1 MLKEKIFQKLGAK
14 QPKDFIIYGFGQ
26 AINLIS
32 PLLVIPYIVSI
43 CGEEGLG
50 KAGVGFSFALIAIVL
65 VDYGDSCR
73 DKIASVFDFVLPES
87 LIDSDY

>member
-14 QPKDFIIYGFGQ
+14 QTKDFIIYGFGQ

-65 VDYGDSCR
+65 VDYGSYINGT
-73 DKIASVFDFVLPES
+73 KEVSINNNKK
-87 LIDSDY
+87 